1 MLVRVIVKG
10 KTYVL
15 PASQLVV
22 LTDEQVPVALAYQDR
37 GVIVQSDASDS
48 DFGKMLAE
56 LRIGLPAPRVD
67 KVG

>member
-15 PASQLVV
+15 PATQVVV
-22 LTDEQVPVALAYQDR
+22 LTDEQVPVGLAYQDR
-37 GVIVQSDASDS
+37 GAIVQSDAADA
-48 DFGKMLAE
+48 DFGKMLGE
-56 LRIGLPAPRVD
+56 LRIGITAPRVD